1 MINITVL
8 KFIVI
13 ALGVLILVGTSV
25 IGVTII
31 RRIQDMPPSE
41 AEKISSEIVRIHK
54 ASGDRV
60 KSIDVEDGVLFLHL
74 ETTTGVVIMGYDL
87 FTGQEVNK
95 VVVDQKP

>member
-1 MINITVL
+1 MINISVL

-13 ALGVLILVGTSV
+13 ALGVLILVGISV

-31 RRIQDMPPSE
+31 RKIQDMAPSE
-41 AEKISSEIVRIHK
+41 AEKLSPKIIRIHK
-54 ASGDRV
+54 ASGDGV

-87 FTGQEVNK
+87 STGQEVNK
-95 VVVDQKP
+95 VVVHQEP